1 MTFTDRRKLAHSSL
15 KQFGGL
21 TVTLIQEPL
30 SKTRMRP
37 KGKNASTG
45 GAKRITKP
53 LFQTKLQ
60 NMINPKDQ
68 QNNLLHQGFYKSYYG
83 KYFLNTLYLQ

>member
-1 MTFTDRRKLAHSSL
+1 MSFTDRRKLAHSSL

-30 SKTRMRP
+30 SKTRMLP
-37 KGKNASTG
+37 KSKNTSTG
-45 GAKRITKP
+45 GAKKITKP
-53 LFQTKLQ
+53 LSQTKLQ

-68 QNNLLHQGFYKSYYG
+68 QNNLLHQGLYKNYYG
-83 KYFLNTLYLQ
+83 KTLLNNLQ

>member
-1 MTFTDRRKLAHSSL
+1 LAAWSELARGSNMSFTDRRKLAHSSL

-30 SKTRMRP
+30 NKTRIRP

-45 GAKRITKP
+45 SAKKSQSPCFKQSYRI
-53 LFQTKLQ
+53 
-60 NMINPKDQ
+60 
-68 QNNLLHQGFYKSYYG
+68 
-83 KYFLNTLYLQ
+83 